1 MSDRR
6 LIALSLLL
14 IAPGPLAGC
23 VAGVVETPAAPI
35 YSQASPYAPHAYADP
50 AHGPA
55 QGNASAPTSGY
66 CAEAMEVAQDAA
78 ARAATTGSSRDVGRA
93 ARTARYVRRDC

>member
-1 MSDRR
+1 MSHRH

-14 IAPGPLAGC
+14 TASGLLAGC
-23 VAGVVETPAAPI
+23 VAGVVETPPASI
-35 YSQASPYAPHAYADP
+35 YSQASPYAPDAYATP
-50 AHGPA
+50 APGSA
-55 QGNASAPTSGY
+55 QGHAAAPTSGY

-78 ARAATTGSSRDVGRA
+78 ARAAITGSSRDAGRA